1 MNLREKIQERLDE
14 LQRMMETQSHLDN
27 LELVT
32 ERLESVTKF
41 WTALSEEEREL
52 VLSARFA
59 VTEQIPWA

>member
-1 MNLREKIQERLDE
+1 LNLREKIQERLDE